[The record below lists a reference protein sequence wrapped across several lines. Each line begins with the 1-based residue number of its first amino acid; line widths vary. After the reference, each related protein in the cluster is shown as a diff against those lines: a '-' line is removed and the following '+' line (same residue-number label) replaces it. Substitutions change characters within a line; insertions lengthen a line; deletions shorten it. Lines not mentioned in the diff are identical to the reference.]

1 MSFTMNLYYT
11 GEGDNAQKF
20 AQEMEERGIADQIR
34 QQPGNLKY
42 EYFQPLDDPYTIL
55 LIDTWES
62 QEALD
67 ADHDSPMMAELTK
80 LREKY
85 NLHMRAERFVPEEL
99 PDKDNKFLR
108 K

>member
-11 GEGDNAQKF
+11 GEGNNAQKF
-20 AQEMEERGIADQIR
+20 AQEMESRGIADQIR
-34 QQPGNLKY
+34 KQPGNLRY
-42 EYFQPLDDPYTIL
+42 EYFQPLNDPHTIL
-55 LIDTWES
+55 LIDSWES

-67 ADHDSPMMAELTK
+67 ADHDSPMMAELAK

-85 NLHMRAERFVPEEL
+85 DLHMRAERFVPEEL
-99 PDKDNKFLR
+99 PNQDNKFLR

>member
-20 AQEMEERGIADQIR
+20 AQEMESRGIAEKIR
-34 QQPGNLKY
+34 QQPGNLRY
-42 EYFQPLDDPYTIL
+42 EYFQPLNDPHTVL
-55 LIDTWES
+55 LIDSWES

-67 ADHDSPMMAELTK
+67 ADHDSPMMTELAK
-80 LREKY
+80 LRDKY
-85 NLHMRAERFVPEEL
+85 DLHMRAERFVPEEL
-99 PDKDNKFLR
+99 PNQDNKFLR

>member
-11 GEGDNAQKF
+11 GEGDNAKKF
-20 AQEMEERGIADQIR
+20 AQEMDERGIADQIR

-42 EYFQPLDDPYTIL
+42 EYFQPLDDPHTIL

-67 ADHDSPMMAELTK
+67 ADHDSPMMAELAK

-85 NLHMRAERFVPEEL
+85 NLHMRAERFIPEKL
-99 PDKDNKFLR
+99 PDRDNKFLR

>member
-11 GEGDNAQKF
+11 GEGDNAKKF
-20 AQEMEERGIADQIR
+20 AEEMEKSGIADKIR
-34 QQPGNLKY
+34 QQNGNLRY
-42 EYFQPLDDPYTIL
+42 EYFQPLNDPHTIL

-67 ADHDSPMMAELTK
+67 ADHDSPMMKQLAQ

-85 NLHMRAERFVPEEL
+85 GLHMRAERFI
-99 PDKDNKFLR
+99 PDDMPDQDKKFLR

>member
-11 GEGDNAQKF
+11 GENDNAQKF
-20 AQEMEERGIADQIR
+20 VQEMESRGIADQIR
-34 QQPGNLKY
+34 QQPGNLRY
-42 EYFQPLDDPYTIL
+42 EYLQPLNDPHTVF
-55 LIDTWES
+55 LIDSWES

-67 ADHDSPMMAELTK
+67 ADHDSPMMTELAK

-85 NLHMRAERFVPEEL
+85 DLHMRAERFVPEKL
-99 PDKDNKFLR
+99 PNQDNKFLR

>member
-11 GEGDNAQKF
+11 GEDDNAQKF
-20 AQEMEERGIADQIR
+20 VQEMEKSGIADQIR
-34 QQPGNLKY
+34 KQPGNLRY
-42 EYFQPLDDPYTIL
+42 EYFQPLNDPHTVL
-55 LIDTWES
+55 LIDSWAS

-67 ADHDSPMMAELTK
+67 ADHDSPMMAKLAA

-85 NLHMRAERFVPEEL
+85 NLHMRAERYI
-99 PDKDNKFLR
+99 PDKMPDQDSKFLR